1 MTAPSDRRPRTRY
14 LRLLPATLG
23 LSLVSGCVA
32 PTLAPAPPAP
42 DLELLG
48 AAELAI
54 PHGCEARPGAVYRT
68 HFNVQPDGRV
78 TDAAS
83 ESDNGC
89 VQQALRTWVTTF
101 SYAPLH
107 EMTPVAFDWMI
118 VTAARSN

>member
-1 MTAPSDRRPRTRY
+1 MTALSDRRPRTRY

-32 PTLAPAPPAP
+32 PTLAPAPPPP
-42 DLELLG
+42 DLQLLG

-54 PHGCEARPGAVYRT
+54 PRGCEARPGAVYRT

-101 SYAPLH
+101 SYAPLR
-107 EMTPVAFDWMI
+107 EVTPVAFDWMI